1 MYFQET
7 DVKRYFMLSEF
18 SWHFEALRRWG
29 CLVSF
34 LTALSQPLLT
44 DSITVML
51 LKLRLIAV
59 DRPWDWPLYT
69 SSNNRTVYHITLR
82 PQK

>member
-1 MYFQET
+1 MSKVFR
-7 DVKRYFMLSEF
+7 VFRIFA
-18 SWHFEALRRWG
+18 ALRE

-51 LKLRLIAV
+51 LNLRLIAV
-59 DRPWDWPLYT
+59 DRPWDWPLYI